1 MRLSAPFCLCLLL
14 TGCSAYAPQNGTATT
29 SAGQTANQP
38 SPGPGV
44 SNSAA
49 TVYTVNGNVTGAAPC
64 GTSSMSQVIGYPATA
79 SGPSSPTLTITSP
92 NTVDRYSSP
101 ATDAAGNIYLHSA
114 EFTQECSEVAG
125 SEKILV
131 FAPAASGTLTANPIR
146 TISGPSA
153 NLYGAGLMAVDG
165 PGNIYLWQSDYTRTK
180 PATIVEFAAGADGNV
195 APIRTIEVAQYPSG
209 NGAGFPAGLGVDGE
223 GNIIFAVANLPT
235 TSGGISTE
243 SDTIAVF
250 TPGQT
255 GNATPARTISGPD
268 SQLTQIAG
276 LGVDGAGNIYVAML
290 TVGTGADPAILE
302 FAGGSDNTA
311 SVAPINRISGTQ
323 TMLSRFVL
331 NSLSVDGPGNI
342 YALTYTFPDPTM
354 GTEPYSMLRFGVGA
368 TGNVAPTAALLS
380 VTGVGIATH

>member
-1 MRLSAPFCLCLLL
+1 
-14 TGCSAYAPQNGTATT
+14 
-29 SAGQTANQP
+29 
-38 SPGPGV
+38 
-44 SNSAA
+44 
-49 TVYTVNGNVTGAAPC
+49 
-64 GTSSMSQVIGYPATA
+64 MSQVIGYPATA

-131 FAPAASGTLTANPIR
+131 FAPAAGGTLTANPIR

-255 GNATPARTISGPD
+255 SNATPARTISGPA

-276 LGVDGAGNIYVAML
+276 LGSRCRQYLCGDVDIRNRSRPDDSRIRGRGGQHGIRGPDQPYQRL
-290 TVGTGADPAILE
+290 AD
-302 FAGGSDNTA
+302 
-311 SVAPINRISGTQ
+311 
-323 TMLSRFVL
+323 
-331 NSLSVDGPGNI
+331 
-342 YALTYTFPDPTM
+342 YALQVRP
-354 GTEPYSMLRFGVGA
+354 E
-368 TGNVAPTAALLS
+368 
-380 VTGVGIATH
+380 